1 MVWIFLSLGIGFLVL
16 GVLVAVLP
24 TLLADHSARHVEG
37 GEGEKGAWEVLSQP
51 LYAEEL
57 IRIPKD
63 EPLLARLGHNRF
75 LQGSIVGAGAGL
87 ILGGV
92 ILSYGLVPN
101 ATGTALAAE
110 RSGAPV
116 QSTQTVAGDTSQTG
130 SSTKSAGGEAEKP
143 AGETKSTAE
152 TGDAA
157 KPTAFEV
164 QPGDASQAVAARLK
178 QAGLIKEEDAFLNR
192 LKERGL
198 ETMIKAGAYQI
209 PAGASVDQIIDLLT
223 K

>member
-1 MVWIFLSLGIGFLVL
+1 MVWIFLSLGIGLLVL

-37 GEGEKGAWEVLSQP
+37 GEGEKGAWEILSQP
-51 LYAEEL
+51 LYTEEL

-63 EPLLARLGHNRF
+63 QPLLARLGHNRF

-92 ILSYGLVPN
+92 ILSYGLVPS

-110 RSGAPV
+110 KSGAPT
-116 QSTQTVAGDTSQTG
+116 QSAQTAGGNAGQTAG
-130 SSTKSAGGEAEKP
+130 SSKPASSDAEKV
-143 AGETKSTAE
+143 AGETKSPAE
-152 TGDAA
+152 KDGAA
-157 KPTAFEV
+157 KPMTFEV
-164 QPGDASQAVAARLK
+164 QPGEASQAVAARLK
-178 QAGLIKEEDAFLNR
+178 QAGLIKEEEAFLNR

-198 ETMIKAGAYQI
+198 ETMIKAGAYEI
-209 PAGASVDQIIDLLT
+209 PAGASVDQVIDLLT